1 MNVRMGRKN
10 VIENKKERKRRKLK
24 IINVINDLRKK

>member
-10 VIENKKERKRRKLK
+10 VLENKKERKRRKLK